1 MGDTSVQK
9 IDSAH
14 SPVGK
19 AGQKYLATGVHVSM
33 RLWENEEPGET
44 KPEVSRPYE
53 TVGYVLK
60 GKAELHS
67 EGQKVILEPGN
78 SYIVPKG
85 ARHTYKILETFTA
98 VEATTPPAHVHGRDE

>member
-44 KPEVSRPYE
+44 KPEVSLPYE
-53 TVGYVLK
+53 T
-60 GKAELHS
+60 
-67 EGQKVILEPGN
+67 
-78 SYIVPKG
+78 
-85 ARHTYKILETFTA
+85 
-98 VEATTPPAHVHGRDE
+98 